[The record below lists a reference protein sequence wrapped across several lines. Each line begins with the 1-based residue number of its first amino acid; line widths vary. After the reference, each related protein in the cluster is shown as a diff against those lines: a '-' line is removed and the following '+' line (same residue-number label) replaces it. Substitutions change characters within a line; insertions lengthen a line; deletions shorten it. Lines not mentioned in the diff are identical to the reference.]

1 MYVFVT
7 QCADNGQWHEI
18 WNMLE
23 IVYFENLC
31 NAMHCKKKTNLND
44 RWSVNLKCLLVESK
58 LNILIVYVGTMFS
71 IVLLLR
77 QTNI

>member
-18 WNMLE
+18 CLKLCILKTCAMQC
-23 IVYFENLC
+23 IV
-31 NAMHCKKKTNLND
+31 KKKTNLND